1 MDGLAEFTKARSQL
15 ILVSP
20 FFGTLALRLK
30 PIADESIGTAATDG
44 ERIIYNPKWFL
55 NNKHYYC

>member
-1 MDGLAEFTKARSQL
+1 MDGLEEFTKARSQL

-30 PIADESIGTAATDG
+30 PIPDESIPTACTNG
-44 ERIIYNPKWFL
+44 EFIKYNPKWFL
-55 NNKHYYC
+55 KLREH